1 MSDARRFPA
10 WLQLEPP
17 PLPQEILAAVFSAA
31 CQAGMTVDGAL
42 HAMRGVGRGI
52 SPQLAEEIAQSA
64 ARLSWSVDRQQTYAQ
79 LAAESSSPLLQS
91 LFASL
96 ATAELSG
103 EETVTR
109 SRQLFESLSA
119 KRDEVVQRRAETY
132 PLIMIVVMVL
142 FFIPAIVVMLV
153 GPLYIHLMQVLNG
166 I

>member
-1 MSDARRFPA
+1 MPETRRLA
-10 WLQLEPP
+10 SWLQLEPP

-31 CQAGMTVDGAL
+31 CQAGLTIDGAL

-52 SPQLAEEIAQSA
+52 SPELAEEIAQA
-64 ARLSWSVDRQQTYAQ
+64 AVRLSHSVDRQQTYAR
-79 LAAESSSPLLQS
+79 LSAESASPLLKS

-96 ATAELSG
+96 ATAEISG

-119 KRDEVVQRRAETY
+119 KRDELVQKRAETY

-153 GPLYIHLMQVLNG
+153 GPLYLRLMQVLTA